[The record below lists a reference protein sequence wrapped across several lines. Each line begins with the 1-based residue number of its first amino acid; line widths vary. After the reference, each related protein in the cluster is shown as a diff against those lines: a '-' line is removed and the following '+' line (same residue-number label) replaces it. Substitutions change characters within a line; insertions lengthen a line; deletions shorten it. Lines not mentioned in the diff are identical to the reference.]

1 MFRHRLTATVAL
13 LLAAVGVRGAAAQT
27 LGVTATGSPVNV
39 GNGPFS
45 LGYSF
50 NVTSPFTVQYLGY
63 FDANGDGLAES
74 HDIGLWD
81 PTGTMLAHATVDAG
95 TGDLYIDGFRLVPVD
110 PFTLFVGRDY
120 RVLGT
125 DPNQIDRIL
134 FDPAMSSAD
143 GITYTGGAFCQGA
156 PLQDACGGGPNGFF
170 GANFAG
176 VTTTPEPA
184 SVTLLATG
192 LVGVFGAVRRK
203 RNAA

>member
-1 MFRHRLTATVAL
+1 MFRLRLTATLAL
-13 LLAAVGVRGAAAQT
+13 LIAAVGVRGAAAQT
-27 LGVTATGSPVNV
+27 LGVTATGTAGNV

-63 FDANGDGLAES
+63 FDANGNGLAES

-81 PTGTMLAHATVDAG
+81 PTGAMLAHATVDAG

-110 PFTLFVGRDY
+110 PFTLFVGTDY

-125 DPNQIDRIL
+125 DPNQIDPIL
-134 FDPAMSSAD
+134 FDPTISSAD

-156 PLQDACGGGPNGFF
+156 PLQDACGTNTSGYF

-176 VTTTPEPA
+176 VTATPEPA
-184 SVTLLATG
+184 SVALLATG
-192 LVGVFGAVRRK
+192 LVGVFGVARRK
-203 RNAA
+203 RKAR